1 MTIFKAFLKILN
13 KNKAMLIFYTI
24 LLAGITYTNTMNSE
38 SSLSFASVKPDL
50 YVINEDDSL
59 LSKDLVS
66 YLDENTNF
74 VEIGNNEEDILD
86 AVFYRNVNYVVTIPK
101 GFGDILLKGNNPQ
114 IDVKSTGDYNAS
126 FAEMLLSRYIRLVNF
141 YSNRVEDEK
150 NLIEYVRSTID
161 RESDINI
168 TSNLDTGTL
177 SKMSIYYDFT
187 NYSII
192 AALVYVICI
201 VLIVFKNEKIYKRT
215 IISGMSY
222 KKINRYLLLS
232 NLLLAFILFIIY
244 TLISFVIV
252 GDLMFSTNGLICI
265 LNMFVFTIC
274 ATSFAIFIGNLIR
287 EKNAVSGIINV
298 VALGS
303 SFLCGSFIPQT
314 WLPNSVILISHIFPS
329 YYYIKSNDIAVRI
342 ETFNLENIM
351 PILINYLILILFTI
365 VFCILS
371 LYVSKKK
378 RVIN

>member
-101 GFGDILLKGNNPQ
+101 GFGNILLKGNNPQ

-342 ETFNLENIM
+342 ENFNLENIM

>member
-50 YVINEDDSL
+50 YVINEDNSL

-74 VEIGNNEEDILD
+74 VKLKNSEEEILD

-101 GFGDILLKGNNPQ
+101 GFGDNLLKGNNPQ

-126 FAEMLLSRYIRLVNF
+126 FAEMLLSRYIRLANF
-141 YSNRVEDEK
+141 SSNRFENEK
-150 NLIEYVRSTID
+150 DLIENVRSTID
-161 RESDINI
+161 KESDISI

-192 AALVYVICI
+192 AALVYVICM

-222 KKINRYLLLS
+222 KKVNKYLLLS

-244 TLISFVIV
+244 TLISFLIV

-329 YYYIKSNDIAVRI
+329 YYYIRSNDIAVEI
-342 ETFNLENIM
+342 ENFNLENIM
-351 PILINYLILILFTI
+351 PILINYGILILFTI

>member
-342 ETFNLENIM
+342 ENFNLENIM